1 MVFLPTQSLIKAF
14 QLKGKSILKTL
25 QTHLDELDQAI
36 STARKHLRE
45 NKNPTEH
52 NGSLRRLGELLWQKW
67 ALEGKIEGFQ
77 AGK

>member
-1 MVFLPTQSLIKAF
+1 MFLPTQRLINVMR
-14 QLKGKSILKTL
+14 LKGRCILRTL
-25 QTHLDELDQAI
+25 QSQIDDLDRAI
-36 STARKHLRE
+36 QTARKHLRE
-45 NKNPTEH
+45 NKGPDRF